1 MNHQE
6 IIELLPWYVNATL
19 SSEEKAIVSSH
30 LEGCAECAGEVRSL
44 TAMRKAV
51 IAVGDQAPDPSPFLL
66 NRALAEIEN
75 YERQRAQ
82 AEGRPAPK
90 PENLRDRL
98 RAFRE
103 NWWPATP
110 VFARF
115 AMATQLALL
124 LAVGT
129 VALYQYNHPR
139 VVRESPYGVTAG
151 PSGPNTGSEA
161 KAKISV
167 AFNEKASAREIR
179 QALSEINGTIVDGPS
194 AQGFYT
200 VQLPFAPEQTTEVDK
215 VVQKLQQNRRVV
227 SFAATKQ

>member
-19 SSEEKAIVSSH
+19 SSEEKAIVASH
-30 LEGCAECAGEVRSL
+30 LEGCAECAGEARSL
-44 TAMRKAV
+44 AAMRKAV

-66 NRALAEIEN
+66 NRALAEIED

-82 AEGRPAPK
+82 ADGRPAPK
-90 PENLRDRL
+90 PGNFSDRV

-110 VFARF
+110 VFARL

-124 LAVGT
+124 VAVGT
-129 VALYQYNHPR
+129 VALYQYSHPR
-139 VVRESPYGVTAG
+139 VVRESPYGTAAG
-151 PSGPNTGSEA
+151 PSGTPGAEA

-167 AFNEKASAREIR
+167 AFNEKASAHEIR
-179 QALSEINGTIVDGPS
+179 QALSEIDGTIVDGPS

>member
-19 SSEEKAIVSSH
+19 SSEEKAIVASH

-66 NRALAEIEN
+66 NRALVEIES
-75 YERQRAQ
+75 YERQHAQ
-82 AEGRPAPK
+82 AGGRPAPK
-90 PENLRDRL
+90 PGNFRDRL

-124 LAVGT
+124 VAVGT

-139 VVRESPYGVTAG
+139 VVRESPYGTAAG
-151 PSGPNTGSEA
+151 PSGTPGTEA

-179 QALSEINGTIVDGPS
+179 DTLSEINATIVDGPS

>member
-19 SSEEKAIVSSH
+19 NREEQAIVASH
-30 LEGCAECAGEVRSL
+30 LEGCAECAGEVRTL

-90 PENLRDRL
+90 PGNFRDRL

-110 VFARF
+110 VFARL
-115 AMATQLALL
+115 AMAAQLALL

-129 VALYQYNHPR
+129 IALYQYQHPR
-139 VVRESPYGVTAG
+139 VVRESPYGTASG
-151 PSGPNTGSEA
+151 PSGPNTGGEA
-161 KAKISV
+161 RAKISV

-200 VQLPFAPEQTTEVDK
+200 VQLPLAPEQTAEVDK
-215 VVQKLQQNRRVV
+215 VVQKLVENRRVV

>member
-1 MNHQE
+1 
-6 IIELLPWYVNATL
+6 
-19 SSEEKAIVSSH
+19 
-30 LEGCAECAGEVRSL
+30 
-44 TAMRKAV
+44 
-51 IAVGDQAPDPSPFLL
+51 LL
-66 NRALAEIEN
+66 NRAMAEIES

-90 PENLRDRL
+90 PRNFRDRV

-139 VVRESPYGVTAG
+139 VVRESTYGTAAG
-151 PSGPNTGSEA
+151 PSGTPGTEA

-179 QALSEINGTIVDGPS
+179 ETLSEINGSIVDGPS

-200 VQLPFAPEQTTEVDK
+200 VQLPFAPEQTMEVDK

>member
-19 SSEEKAIVSSH
+19 SSEEKAIVASH

-66 NRALAEIEN
+66 NRALAEIES
-75 YERQRAQ
+75 YESQRAP

-90 PENLRDRL
+90 PGNFRDRL

-139 VVRESPYGVTAG
+139 VVREAPYGTAAG
-151 PSGPNTGSEA
+151 PSGTPGTEA

-179 QALSEINGTIVDGPS
+179 ETLSEINGTIVDGPS

>member
-19 SSEEKAIVSSH
+19 SSEEKTIVATH

-51 IAVGDQAPDPSPFLL
+51 IAVGDQAPEPSPFLL
-66 NRALAEIEN
+66 NRALAEIES
-75 YERQRAQ
+75 YERQRPQ

-90 PENLRDRL
+90 PGNFRDRL
-98 RAFRE
+98 RGFRE
-103 NWWPATP
+103 NWLPATP

-115 AMATQLALL
+115 AMVTQLALL

-129 VALYQYNHPR
+129 VAVYQYRHPG
-139 VVRESPYGVTAG
+139 VRYVTSSD
-151 PSGPNTGSEA
+151 SGTSTGAEA
-161 KAKISV
+161 KAKISI

-179 QALSEINGTIVDGPS
+179 EVLSEINGTIVDGPS

-227 SFAATKQ
+227 SFAASQQ

>member
-44 TAMRKAV
+44 TTMRKAV
-51 IAVGDQAPDPSPFLL
+51 IAVGDQAPAPSPFLL

-90 PENLRDRL
+90 PENFRDRL

-110 VFARF
+110 VFLRF

-139 VVRESPYGVTAG
+139 VVRESPYGTAAG
-151 PSGPNTGSEA
+151 PSGTTSAET

>member
-19 SSEEKAIVSSH
+19 SSEEKAIVASH

-44 TAMRKAV
+44 TAIRKAA

-66 NRALAEIEN
+66 NRAMAEIES

-90 PENLRDRL
+90 PRNFRDRV

-139 VVRESPYGVTAG
+139 VVRESTYGTAAG
-151 PSGPNTGSEA
+151 PSGTPGTEA

-179 QALSEINGTIVDGPS
+179 QTLSEINGTIVDGPS

>member
-1 MNHQE
+1 
-6 IIELLPWYVNATL
+6 
-19 SSEEKAIVSSH
+19 
-30 LEGCAECAGEVRSL
+30 
-44 TAMRKAV
+44 MRKAV

-66 NRALAEIEN
+66 NRALVEIES
-75 YERQRAQ
+75 YERQHAQ

-90 PENLRDRL
+90 PGNFRDRL
-98 RAFRE
+98 KAFRE

-124 LAVGT
+124 VAVGT

-139 VVRESPYGVTAG
+139 VVRESPYGTAAG
-151 PSGPNTGSEA
+151 PSGTPGTEA

-179 QALSEINGTIVDGPS
+179 ETLSEINGTIVDGPS

>member
-19 SSEEKAIVSSH
+19 SSEEKAVVASH
-30 LEGCAECAGEVRSL
+30 LEGCTECAGEVRSL

-75 YERQRAQ
+75 YERQRTQ

-90 PENLRDRL
+90 PGNFRDRL

-139 VVRESPYGVTAG
+139 VVQQPPYNTAAG
-151 PSGPNTGSEA
+151 PSGPNAGTEA
-161 KAKISV
+161 KAKIIV

-200 VQLPFAPEQTTEVDK
+200 VQLPFAPEQTAEVDK
-215 VVQKLQQNRRVV
+215 VLQKLQQNRRVV

>member
-19 SSEEKAIVSSH
+19 SSEEKAIVASH

-66 NRALAEIEN
+66 NRALAEIES
-75 YERQRAQ
+75 YERQTAQ
-82 AEGRPAPK
+82 AEGRPTSK
-90 PENLRDRL
+90 RNFRDRL

-103 NWWPATP
+103 NWWPVTP
-110 VFARF
+110 AFPRF

-124 LAVGT
+124 VAVGT

-139 VVRESPYGVTAG
+139 VVREAPYGTAAG
-151 PSGPNTGSEA
+151 PSGTPGTEA

-179 QALSEINGTIVDGPS
+179 ETLSEINGTIVDGPS

-215 VVQKLQQNRRVV
+215 VVQKLQQNRHVV

>member
-90 PENLRDRL
+90 PENFRDRL

-110 VFARF
+110 VFARL

-129 VALYQYNHPR
+129 IAVYQYEHPR
-139 VVRESPYGVTAG
+139 VVRESGYGTASG
-151 PSGPNTGSEA
+151 PSGPNTGVEA
-161 KAKISV
+161 KARISV
-167 AFNEKASAREIR
+167 AFNEKASAQEIR
-179 QALSEINGTIVDGPS
+179 QTLSEINGTIVDGPS

-200 VQLPFAPEQTTEVDK
+200 VQLPFAPEQTAEVDR

>member
-6 IIELLPWYVNATL
+6 MIELLPWYVNATL
-19 SSEEKAIVSSH
+19 SSEEKATVASH

-66 NRALAEIEN
+66 NRALAEIDN

-90 PENLRDRL
+90 PGNFRDRL

-115 AMATQLALL
+115 AMAMQLALL
-124 LAVGT
+124 VAVGT

-139 VVRESPYGVTAG
+139 VVRESPYGTAAG
-151 PSGPNTGSEA
+151 PSGTPSTEA
-161 KAKISV
+161 KARISV

-179 QALSEINGTIVDGPS
+179 QTLSEINGTIVDGPS